1 MMTSIE
7 DFTLNVKVLV
17 FGNILQLQ
25 TKRLLDELPR
35 FRIVN
40 SCEVCGRRAEMERV
54 EGYAFEMCPHC
65 AYRTRVHAV
74 ESHDPYSA

>member
-1 MMTSIE
+1 MTSID
-7 DFTLNVKVLV
+7 DFTLNVKVWV

-25 TKRLLDELPR
+25 TRRLDELPR
-35 FRIVN
+35 LRKLVS

-65 AYRTRVHAV
+65 AYMTRMHAV
-74 ESHDPYSA
+74 ESHDPYST